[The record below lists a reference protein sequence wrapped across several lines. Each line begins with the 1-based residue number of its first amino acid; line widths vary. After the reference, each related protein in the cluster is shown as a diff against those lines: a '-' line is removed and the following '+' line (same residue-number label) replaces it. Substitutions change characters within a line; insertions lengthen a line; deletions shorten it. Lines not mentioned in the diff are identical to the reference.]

1 MSQKLIKFGKE
12 QVPPKTA
19 LSGKSLGLHLSLKLL
34 KISVSSLI

>member
-19 LSGKSLGLHLSLKLL
+19 LSGKSLGLHLSLFIYI
-34 KISVSSLI
+34 KILF